1 MRMKLNGVRCQKLVT
16 NLQAR
21 ANNFITA
28 ATSWFRRL
36 ATLSSLS
43 SVLVAAA
50 KILNK
55 TIKKMIYLL
64 CSGHGHLVCKARAD
78 ACCSN
83 APRSE
88 VESSIGGSS
97 GREVGSGL
105 GRVEGYL
112 LPLHRMHLASPSSW
126 FTKTM

>member
-1 MRMKLNGVRCQKLVT
+1 MT

-50 KILNK
+50 KILNNN
-55 TIKKMIYLL
+55 KKMIYLL